1 MCKCINIFLNYNYL
15 EQFFYRV
22 SFWCEKVA
30 DLHKSLEICGLEI
43 KLFAQKI
50 FKTPTNINFYNDFPT
65 MKKIVVIMCAALLCC
80 GAATAQKKRTA
91 AKAKP
96 AAAQQSTLS
105 NAEEGKNYYT
115 LSMGLS
121 EFISEFDYISE
132 IDLKEINNS
141 EFDYIDTAI
150 NFNEN
155 LKIDFESEKEYFKDT
170 MPNEMDVNRVV
181 TEYAKVLFETN
192 GKPIKCN
199 THYYLGSGGEK
210 IVFL

>member
-1 MCKCINIFLNYNYL
+1 
-15 EQFFYRV
+15 
-22 SFWCEKVA
+22 
-30 DLHKSLEICGLEI
+30 
-43 KLFAQKI
+43 
-50 FKTPTNINFYNDFPT
+50 
-65 MKKIVVIMCAALLCC
+65 
-80 GAATAQKKRTA
+80 
-91 AKAKP
+91 
-96 AAAQQSTLS
+96 
-105 NAEEGKNYYT
+105 
-115 LSMGLS
+115 MG
-121 EFISEFDYISE
+121 D
-132 IDLKEINNS
+132 
-141 EFDYIDTAI
+141 